1 MIIPSAADIK
11 VLDSITIQNQ
21 HIEAADLM
29 ERAAKTV
36 SNYLIQFNPHFR
48 SYAVFCGTGNNGG
61 DGLCISRHLLQ
72 HGYQVQVFICN
83 LIETSGKSFLINYN
97 RLKNQFPESLNLVTD
112 KQLLPETEC
121 DCIIDAL
128 LGTGLNK
135 PVSGL
140 YADIINYINVRD
152 AVILSVDIPSGLAA
166 DNYVEEPI
174 VKADIT
180 ISFEFPK
187 LSFLFPENKQYVGE
201 WMIFPIDLVDYS
213 EIELNTKNHFITEK
227 EIHTILHPRP
237 QFGHKG
243 TFGHALII
251 GGSEGMEG
259 AAALSGLACLRAGAG
274 LTTITGAEKIIDFP
288 ELMQIHFED
297 VTAFLQSKKIN
308 AIGIG
313 PGLGKSEKAKQLL
326 QEILKT
332 AKTPVVIDADAL
344 NIIAEDTNLLKLIP
358 ANSILTPHPKEFE
371 RLFGKFVHWD
381 DLPELMRNKS
391 QEHKIFIIYKRAYTI
406 IATPDGKL
414 YFNST
419 GNAGMATGGSG
430 DVLTGIITALCAQE
444 YAPLDACLAGVYLH
458 GLAGDIAM
466 DASGGT
472 NLIATD
478 IIQAIPEAI
487 STVL

>member
-140 YADIINYINVRD
+140 YADIINYINVQD

-371 RLFGKFVHWD
+371 RLFGKFIHWD
-381 DLPELMRNKS
+381 ELPELMRNKA
-391 QEHKIFIIYKRAYTI
+391 QVHKIFIIYKRAYTI

>member
-1 MIIPSAADIK
+1 MIIPSASDIK
-11 VLDSITIQNQ
+11 ILDSATIQNQ

-29 ERAAKTV
+29 ERAAKSV
-36 SNYLIQFNPHFR
+36 SNYLIHFNPHFN

-61 DGLCISRHLLQ
+61 DGLCIARHLLQ
-72 HGYQVQVFICN
+72 QGYQVKVFICN
-83 LIETSGKSFLINYN
+83 SIDVAGKSFQINYK
-97 RLKNQFPESLNLVTD
+97 RLQNQFPECLFLVTD
-112 KQLLPETEC
+112 KEVLPEINC

-140 YADIINYINVRD
+140 YADIINYINVQE

-166 DNYVEEPI
+166 DNYVEGPI

-201 WMIFPIDLVDYS
+201 WMIFPIDLVDNS
-213 EIELNTKNHFITEK
+213 AIELKSKNYFITEK
-227 EIHTILHPRP
+227 EIHAILHRRP

-274 LTTITGAEKIIDFP
+274 LTTITGTEKIIDFP
-288 ELMQIHFED
+288 ELMQISFED
-297 VTAFLQSKKIN
+297 VATFLQSKKIN

-313 PGLGKSEKAKQLL
+313 PGLGKSEKVKHLL
-326 QEILKT
+326 EEIFTT

-344 NIIAEDTNLLKLIP
+344 NIIAEDDNLFKLIP
-358 ANSILTPHPKEFE
+358 ENSILTPHPKEFE
-371 RLFGKFVHWD
+371 RLFGKFTHWD
-381 DLPELMRNKS
+381 ELPELMRNKA
-391 QEHKIFIIYKRAYTI
+391 QTHKIFIIYKRAYTI
-406 IATPDGKL
+406 IAAPDGIL

-419 GNAGMATGGSG
+419 GNSGMATGGSG

-444 YAPLDACLAGVYLH
+444 YWALDVCIAGVYLH

-466 DASGGT
+466 DASGST

-478 IIQAIPEAI
+478 IINAIPEAI
-487 STVL
+487 ATAL